1 MLGLS
6 FKPSLCGWAQL
17 FYEKEILGLLPAQ
30 SNMVG
35 LGLSPAHISRL
46 RPQAKKPAW
55 LGSAHPNLKS
65 MFGTPDF
72 YQRKNTFL
80 CSEGMFA
87 KHGLE
92 IFFVPLIF
100 S

>member
-46 RPQAKKPAW
+46 GPQAKKP
-55 LGSAHPNLKS
+55 S
-65 MFGTPDF
+65 T
-72 YQRKNTFL
+72 
-80 CSEGMFA
+80 
-87 KHGLE
+87 HG
-92 IFFVPLIF
+92 
-100 S
+100 